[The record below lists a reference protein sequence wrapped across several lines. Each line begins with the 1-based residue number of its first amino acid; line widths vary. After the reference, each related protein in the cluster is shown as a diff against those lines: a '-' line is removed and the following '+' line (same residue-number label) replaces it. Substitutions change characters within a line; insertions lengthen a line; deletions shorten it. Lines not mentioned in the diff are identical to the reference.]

1 MGKHIV
7 LKKVKQKL
15 KIIIYPFMAGLWFYA
30 VAVDALS
37 VGRCCWLGSYEL
49 RYSGL
54 CCVVGLF
61 AFENFG

>member
-1 MGKHIV
+1 
-7 LKKVKQKL
+7 
-15 KIIIYPFMAGLWFYA
+15 MAGLWFYA